1 MDKCFIPFEKRLINE
16 SINTALISHHGGGI
30 RILL

>member
-16 SINTALISHHGGGI
+16 SIHSALNSHHGGGI